1 MAAKKSG
8 LGRGF
13 DAIFADNSVEDIS
26 TGNSTTKVKLL
37 DIEPN
42 REQPRKQFDEE
53 ALAELSDSIAQHG
66 VLQPL
71 LVRPMPDGGYQ
82 LVAGERRW
90 RASRMAG
97 LTEVPVVIRDLT
109 DAQVAELALV
119 ENLQREN
126 LNPLE
131 EANGYKELSDKFGYT
146 QEKISEIVGKS
157 RSAVAN
163 ALRLLNLPDEVL
175 DVLSHGDISS
185 GHARALL
192 SLGNEDDILTA
203 LQTVVGKDL
212 SVRETEKLVKNIIK
226 EKNKSTDDNRNLKQK
241 EREIY
246 IASLEEKI
254 SSKLGR
260 KSFITN
266 SKKNDGSGKLEIE
279 YYSTEDLEALLKN
292 LCGNNIFE

>member
-1 MAAKKSG
+1 MAVKKSG

-26 TGNSTTKVKLL
+26 TGVSTVKVKLL

-42 REQPRKQFDEE
+42 RDQPRKQFDEE
-53 ALAELSDSIAQHG
+53 ALAELSDSIARHG

-109 DAQVAELALV
+109 DSQVAELALV

-131 EANGYKELSDKFGYT
+131 EANGYKELSEKFGYT
-146 QEKISEIVGKS
+146 QEKISEIIGKS
-157 RSAVAN
+157 RPAIGN
-163 ALRLLNLPDEVL
+163 ALRLLALPEEIQEMVQEGS
-175 DVLSHGDISS
+175 LSAGHGK
-185 GHARALL
+185 ALL
-192 SLGNEDDILTA
+192 TAEDEKLMLSLAKLVIE
-203 LQTVVGKDL
+203 KEL
-212 SVRETEKLVKNIIK
+212 SVRETERLARNSVKDEPK
-226 EKNKSTDDNRNLKQK
+226 GKKAKKRNPYYDEAEL
-241 EREIY
+241 
-246 IASLEEKI
+246 ALSDV
-254 SSKLGR
+254 LGR
-260 KSFITN
+260 KVKITKS
-266 SKKNDGSGKLEIE
+266 SKKGSLEIE
-279 YYSTEDLEALLKN
+279 FFDDEDLKKLLK
-292 LCGNNIFE
+292 IFDNE

>member
-1 MAAKKSG
+1 MAVKKSG

-42 REQPRKQFDEE
+42 RDQPRKQFDEE

-109 DAQVAELALV
+109 DSQVAELALV

-157 RSAVAN
+157 RPSIAN
-163 ALRLLNLPDEVL
+163 ALRLLNLPE
-175 DVLSHGDISS
+175 DVQEMVSNGSLSM
-185 GHARALL
+185 GHARAIL
-192 SLGNEDDILTA
+192 SLPEDKMKTDLAKLVIA
-203 LQTVVGKDL
+203 NDL
-212 SVRETEKLVKNIIK
+212 SVRETERIARSMVK
-226 EKNKSTDDNRNLKQK
+226 EAPQKSKAKKRNPYYDEAELALS
-241 EREIY
+241 EV
-246 IASLEEKI
+246 
-254 SSKLGR
+254 LGR
-260 KSFITN
+260 KVKITKS
-266 SKKNDGSGKLEIE
+266 SKKGALEIE
-279 YYSTEDLEALLKN
+279 FFDDADLKKLLK
-292 LCGNNIFE
+292 IFDNE

>member
-1 MAAKKSG
+1 MAVKKSG

-42 REQPRKQFDEE
+42 REQPRKQFDEV
-53 ALAELSDSIAQHG
+53 ALSELSDSIAQHG

-157 RSAVAN
+157 RPSIAN
-163 ALRLLNLPDEVL
+163 ALRLLNLPE
-175 DVLSHGDISS
+175 DVQEMVSDGSLSM
-185 GHARALL
+185 GHARAIL
-192 SLGNEDDILTA
+192 SLPDDKMKTDLAKLVI
-203 LQTVVGKDL
+203 QNDL
-212 SVRETEKLVKNIIK
+212 SVRETERIARNMVKEAPK
-226 EKNKSTDDNRNLKQK
+226 KSKAKKRNPYYDEAELALS
-241 EREIY
+241 EV
-246 IASLEEKI
+246 
-254 SSKLGR
+254 LGR
-260 KSFITN
+260 KVKITKS
-266 SKKNDGSGKLEIE
+266 SKKGALEIE
-279 YYSTEDLEALLKN
+279 FFDDADLKKLLK
-292 LCGNNIFE
+292 IFDNE

>member
-1 MAAKKSG
+1 MAAKKTG

-13 DAIFADNSVEDIS
+13 DAIMVDNSVEEIS
-26 TGNSTTKVKLL
+26 GNSGAFKVKLM

-53 ALAELSDSIAQHG
+53 ALSELADSISKHG

-71 LVRPMPDGGYQ
+71 LVRPLTDGSYQ

-97 LTEVPVVIRDLT
+97 LTEVPVVVKDLT
-109 DAQVAELALV
+109 DSQVAELALV

-131 EANGYKELSDKFGYT
+131 EANGYKELGEKFGYT
-146 QEKISEIVGKS
+146 QEQIAEVVGKS

-163 ALRLLNLPDEVL
+163 SLRLLALPKSVATLVSEGK
-175 DVLSHGDISS
+175 LSM

-192 SLGNEDDILTA
+192 SLENEKMMSDLAKLIVA
-203 LQTVVGKDL
+203 NDL
-212 SVRETEKLVKNIIK
+212 SVRETERLA
-226 EKNKSTDDNRNLKQK
+226 RNMKKDEPKGKKAKKRNPFYDEAEL
-241 EREIY
+241 
-246 IASLEEKI
+246 ALSDV
-254 SSKLGR
+254 LGR
-260 KSFITN
+260 KVRITKS
-266 SKKNDGSGKLEIE
+266 SKKGALEIE
-279 YYSTEDLEALLKN
+279 FFDDADLKKLLK
-292 LCGNNIFE
+292 IFDNE

>member
-1 MAAKKSG
+1 MAVKKA

-26 TGNSTTKVKLL
+26 SGVSTVKVKMI

-42 REQPRKQFDEE
+42 RDQPRKQFDEE
-53 ALAELSDSIAQHG
+53 ALAELSNSIAQHG

-109 DAQVAELALV
+109 DSQVAELALV

-131 EANGYKELSDKFGYT
+131 EANGYKELSDRFGYT

-163 ALRLLNLPDEVL
+163 ALRLLNLPESVGEM
-175 DVLSHGDISS
+175 VSSGNLSM

-192 SLGNEDDILTA
+192 SLEDEKIQKEIAEL
-203 LQTVVGKDL
+203 VVRNDL
-212 SVRETEKLVKNIIK
+212 SVRETERLVRNSVK
-226 EKNKSTDDNRNLKQK
+226 EKTGIKKAKKRNPYYDEAELALS
-241 EREIY
+241 EV
-246 IASLEEKI
+246 
-254 SSKLGR
+254 LGR
-260 KSFITN
+260 KVKITKS
-266 SKKNDGSGKLEIE
+266 SKKGALEIE
-279 YYSTEDLEALLKN
+279 FFDDADLKKLLK
-292 LCGNNIFE
+292 IFDNE

>member
-1 MAAKKSG
+1 MAVKKSG

-26 TGNSTTKVKLL
+26 TGNSTTKVKLM

-53 ALAELSDSIAQHG
+53 ALVELSDSIAQHG

-157 RSAVAN
+157 RPSIAN
-163 ALRLLNLPDEVL
+163 ALRLLNLPE
-175 DVLSHGDISS
+175 DVQEMVSKGSLSM
-185 GHARALL
+185 GHARAIL
-192 SLGNEDDILTA
+192 SLPDDKMKTELA
-203 LQTVVGKDL
+203 KLVVANDL
-212 SVRETEKLVKNIIK
+212 SVRETERIARNMVKEAPK
-226 EKNKSTDDNRNLKQK
+226 KSKAKKRNPYYDEAELALS
-241 EREIY
+241 EV
-246 IASLEEKI
+246 
-254 SSKLGR
+254 LGR
-260 KSFITN
+260 KVKITKS
-266 SKKNDGSGKLEIE
+266 SKKGALEIE
-279 YYSTEDLEALLKN
+279 FFDDADLKKLLK
-292 LCGNNIFE
+292 IFDNE

>member
-1 MAAKKSG
+1 MAVKKSG

-26 TGNSTTKVKLL
+26 VGSSTTKVKLL

-42 REQPRKQFDEE
+42 REQPRKQFDED

-109 DAQVAELALV
+109 DSQVAELALV

-157 RSAVAN
+157 RPSIAN
-163 ALRLLNLPDEVL
+163 ALRLLNLPE
-175 DVLSHGDISS
+175 DVQEMVSDGSLSM
-185 GHARALL
+185 GHARAIL
-192 SLGNEDDILTA
+192 SLTDDKMKTDLA
-203 LQTVVGKDL
+203 KLVVQNDL
-212 SVRETEKLVKNIIK
+212 SVRETERIARNMVKEAPAK
-226 EKNKSTDDNRNLKQK
+226 KKAKKRNPYYD
-241 EREIY
+241 EAEI
-246 IASLEEKI
+246 ALSQVLGRSVKI
-254 SSKLGR
+254 TKSSK
-260 KSFITN
+260 K
-266 SKKNDGSGKLEIE
+266 GSLEIE
-279 YYSTEDLEALLKN
+279 FFDDADLKKLLK
-292 LCGNNIFE
+292 IFDNE

>member
-1 MAAKKSG
+1 MAVKKSG

-42 REQPRKQFDEE
+42 REQPRKQFDED

-157 RSAVAN
+157 RPSIAN
-163 ALRLLNLPDEVL
+163 ASRLLNLPE
-175 DVLSHGDISS
+175 DVQEMVSDGSISM
-185 GHARALL
+185 GHARAIL
-192 SLGNEDDILTA
+192 SLEDDKMKTDLAKLVIA
-203 LQTVVGKDL
+203 NDL
-212 SVRETEKLVKNIIK
+212 SVRETERIARNMVKEAPK
-226 EKNKSTDDNRNLKQK
+226 KSKAKKRNPYYDEAELALS
-241 EREIY
+241 EV
-246 IASLEEKI
+246 
-254 SSKLGR
+254 LGR
-260 KSFITN
+260 KVKITKS
-266 SKKNDGSGKLEIE
+266 SKKGALEIE
-279 YYSTEDLEALLKN
+279 FFDDADLKKLLK
-292 LCGNNIFE
+292 IFDNE

>member
-1 MAAKKSG
+1 MAVKKV

-26 TGNSTTKVKLL
+26 SGVSTVKVKLI

-42 REQPRKQFDEE
+42 RDQPRKQFDEE
-53 ALAELSDSIAQHG
+53 ALAELSNSIAQHG

-109 DAQVAELALV
+109 DSQVAELALV

-131 EANGYKELSDKFGYT
+131 EANGYKELSDRFGYT

-163 ALRLLNLPDEVL
+163 ALRLLNLPESVGEM
-175 DVLSHGDISS
+175 VSSGSLSM

-192 SLGNEDDILTA
+192 SLEDAKIQKEIAEL
-203 LQTVVGKDL
+203 VVRNDL
-212 SVRETEKLVKNIIK
+212 SVRETERLVRNAVK
-226 EKNKSTDDNRNLKQK
+226 EKTGIKKAKKRNPYYDEAELALS
-241 EREIY
+241 EV
-246 IASLEEKI
+246 
-254 SSKLGR
+254 LGR
-260 KSFITN
+260 KVKITKS
-266 SKKNDGSGKLEIE
+266 SKKGALEIE
-279 YYSTEDLEALLKN
+279 FFDDADLKKLLK
-292 LCGNNIFE
+292 IFDNE

>member
-1 MAAKKSG
+1 MAVKKSG

-53 ALAELSDSIAQHG
+53 ALSELSDSIAQHG

-157 RSAVAN
+157 RPSIAN
-163 ALRLLNLPDEVL
+163 ALRLLNLPENVQTMVSDG
-175 DVLSHGDISS
+175 SISM
-185 GHARALL
+185 GHARAIL
-192 SLGNEDDILTA
+192 SLEDDKMKNDLAKLVIA
-203 LQTVVGKDL
+203 NDL
-212 SVRETEKLVKNIIK
+212 SVRETERIARNMVKEAPK
-226 EKNKSTDDNRNLKQK
+226 AKKAKKRNPYYDEAELALS
-241 EREIY
+241 EVLGR
-246 IASLEEKI
+246 SVKI
-254 SSKLGR
+254 TKSSKKGA
-260 KSFITN
+260 
-266 SKKNDGSGKLEIE
+266 LEIE
-279 YYSTEDLEALLKN
+279 FFDDEDLKKLLK
-292 LCGNNIFE
+292 IFDNE

>member
-1 MAAKKSG
+1 MAVKKKG

-26 TGNSTTKVKLL
+26 SGVSTVKVKLI

-42 REQPRKQFDEE
+42 RDQPRKQFDEE
-53 ALAELSDSIAQHG
+53 ALAELSNSIAQHG

-109 DAQVAELALV
+109 DSQVAELALV

-131 EANGYKELSDKFGYT
+131 EANGYKELSDRFGYT

-163 ALRLLNLPDEVL
+163 ALRLLNLPESVGEM
-175 DVLSHGDISS
+175 VSSGNLSM

-192 SLGNEDDILTA
+192 SLEDEKIQKEIAEL
-203 LQTVVGKDL
+203 VVRNDL
-212 SVRETEKLVKNIIK
+212 SVRETERLVRNAVK
-226 EKNKSTDDNRNLKQK
+226 EKTGIKKAKKRNPYYDEAELALS
-241 EREIY
+241 EV
-246 IASLEEKI
+246 
-254 SSKLGR
+254 LGR
-260 KSFITN
+260 KVKITKS
-266 SKKNDGSGKLEIE
+266 SKKGALEIE
-279 YYSTEDLEALLKN
+279 FFDDADLKKLLK
-292 LCGNNIFE
+292 IFDNE

>member
-1 MAAKKSG
+1 MAAKKTG

-13 DAIFADNSVEDIS
+13 DAIMVDNSVEEIS
-26 TGNSTTKVKLL
+26 GNSGAFKVKLM

-42 REQPRKQFDEE
+42 REQPRKQFDEN
-53 ALAELSDSIAQHG
+53 ALSELADSISKHG

-71 LVRPMPDGGYQ
+71 LVRPLTDGSYQ

-157 RSAVAN
+157 RPSIAN
-163 ALRLLNLPDEVL
+163 ALRLLNLPE
-175 DVLSHGDISS
+175 DVQEMVSNGSLSM
-185 GHARALL
+185 GHARAIL
-192 SLGNEDDILTA
+192 SLPDDKMKTELAKLVI
-203 LQTVVGKDL
+203 QNDL
-212 SVRETEKLVKNIIK
+212 SVRETERIARNMVKEAPK
-226 EKNKSTDDNRNLKQK
+226 KSKAKKRNPYYDEAELALS
-241 EREIY
+241 EV
-246 IASLEEKI
+246 
-254 SSKLGR
+254 LGR
-260 KSFITN
+260 KVKITKS
-266 SKKNDGSGKLEIE
+266 SKKGALEIE
-279 YYSTEDLEALLKN
+279 FFDDADLKKLLK
-292 LCGNNIFE
+292 IFDNE

>member
-1 MAAKKSG
+1 MAVKKA

-26 TGNSTTKVKLL
+26 SGVSTVKVKMI

-42 REQPRKQFDEE
+42 RDQPRKQFDEE
-53 ALAELSDSIAQHG
+53 ALAELSNSIAQHG

-109 DAQVAELALV
+109 DSQVAELALV

-131 EANGYKELSDKFGYT
+131 EANGYKELSDRFGYT

-163 ALRLLNLPDEVL
+163 ALRLLNLPESVGEM
-175 DVLSHGDISS
+175 VSSGSLSM

-192 SLGNEDDILTA
+192 SLEDEKIQKEIAEL
-203 LQTVVGKDL
+203 VVRNDL
-212 SVRETEKLVKNIIK
+212 SVRETERLVRNAVK
-226 EKNKSTDDNRNLKQK
+226 EKTGIKKAKKRNPYYDEAELALS
-241 EREIY
+241 EV
-246 IASLEEKI
+246 
-254 SSKLGR
+254 LGR
-260 KSFITN
+260 KVKITKS
-266 SKKNDGSGKLEIE
+266 SKKGALEIE
-279 YYSTEDLEALLKN
+279 FFDDADLKKLLK
-292 LCGNNIFE
+292 IFDNE

>member
-157 RSAVAN
+157 RPSIAN
-163 ALRLLNLPDEVL
+163 ALRLLNLPE
-175 DVLSHGDISS
+175 DVQKMVSDGSLSM
-185 GHARALL
+185 GHARAIL
-192 SLGNEDDILTA
+192 SLQDDKMKLDLAKLVIA
-203 LQTVVGKDL
+203 NDL
-212 SVRETEKLVKNIIK
+212 SVRETERIARNMVKEAPK
-226 EKNKSTDDNRNLKQK
+226 KSKAKKRNPYYDEAELALS
-241 EREIY
+241 EV
-246 IASLEEKI
+246 
-254 SSKLGR
+254 LGR
-260 KSFITN
+260 KVKITKS
-266 SKKNDGSGKLEIE
+266 SKKGALEIE
-279 YYSTEDLEALLKN
+279 FFDDADLKKLLK
-292 LCGNNIFE
+292 IFDNE

>member
-1 MAAKKSG
+1 MAVKKSG

-53 ALAELSDSIAQHG
+53 ALAELSDSISQHG

-157 RSAVAN
+157 RPSIAN
-163 ALRLLNLPDEVL
+163 ALRLLNLPD
-175 DVLSHGDISS
+175 DVQKMVSDGSLSM
-185 GHARALL
+185 GHARAIL
-192 SLGNEDDILTA
+192 SLPDDKMKTDLAKLVIA
-203 LQTVVGKDL
+203 NDL
-212 SVRETEKLVKNIIK
+212 SVRETERIARNMVKEAPK
-226 EKNKSTDDNRNLKQK
+226 KSKAKKRNPYYDEAELALS
-241 EREIY
+241 EV
-246 IASLEEKI
+246 
-254 SSKLGR
+254 LGR
-260 KSFITN
+260 KVKITKS
-266 SKKNDGSGKLEIE
+266 SKKGALEIE
-279 YYSTEDLEALLKN
+279 FFDDADLKKLLK
-292 LCGNNIFE
+292 IFDNE

>member
-1 MAAKKSG
+1 MAVKKKG

-26 TGNSTTKVKLL
+26 SGVSTVKVKLI

-42 REQPRKQFDEE
+42 RDQPRKQFDEE
-53 ALAELSDSIAQHG
+53 ALAELSNSIAQHG

-109 DAQVAELALV
+109 DSQVAELALV

-131 EANGYKELSDKFGYT
+131 EANGYKELSDRFGYT

-163 ALRLLNLPDEVL
+163 ALRLLNLPESVGEM
-175 DVLSHGDISS
+175 VSSGSLSM

-192 SLGNEDDILTA
+192 SLEDEKIQKEIAEL
-203 LQTVVGKDL
+203 VVGNDL
-212 SVRETEKLVKNIIK
+212 SVRETERLVRNAVK
-226 EKNKSTDDNRNLKQK
+226 EKTGIKKAKKRNPYYDEAELALS
-241 EREIY
+241 EV
-246 IASLEEKI
+246 
-254 SSKLGR
+254 LGR
-260 KSFITN
+260 KVKITKS
-266 SKKNDGSGKLEIE
+266 SKKGALEIE
-279 YYSTEDLEALLKN
+279 FFDDADLKKLLK
-292 LCGNNIFE
+292 IFDNE

>member
-1 MAAKKSG
+1 MAVKKSG

-53 ALAELSDSIAQHG
+53 ALSELSDSIAQHG

-157 RSAVAN
+157 RPSIAN
-163 ALRLLNLPDEVL
+163 ALRLLNLPE
-175 DVLSHGDISS
+175 DVQEMVSDGSISM
-185 GHARALL
+185 GHARAIL
-192 SLGNEDDILTA
+192 SLEDDKMKTDLAKLVI
-203 LQTVVGKDL
+203 QNDL
-212 SVRETEKLVKNIIK
+212 SVRETERIARNMVKEAPK
-226 EKNKSTDDNRNLKQK
+226 KSKAKKRNPYYDEAELALS
-241 EREIY
+241 EV
-246 IASLEEKI
+246 
-254 SSKLGR
+254 LGR
-260 KSFITN
+260 KVKITKS
-266 SKKNDGSGKLEIE
+266 SKKGALEIE
-279 YYSTEDLEALLKN
+279 FFDDADLKKLLK
-292 LCGNNIFE
+292 IFDNE

>member
-1 MAAKKSG
+1 MAVKKSG

-53 ALAELSDSIAQHG
+53 ALSELSDSIAQHG

-157 RSAVAN
+157 RPSIAN
-163 ALRLLNLPDEVL
+163 ALRLLNLPE
-175 DVLSHGDISS
+175 DVQEMVSTGSLSM
-185 GHARALL
+185 GHARAIL
-192 SLGNEDDILTA
+192 SLPDDKMKTELAKLVI
-203 LQTVVGKDL
+203 QNDL
-212 SVRETEKLVKNIIK
+212 SVRETERIARNMVKEAPK
-226 EKNKSTDDNRNLKQK
+226 KNKAKKRNPYYDEAELALS
-241 EREIY
+241 EV
-246 IASLEEKI
+246 
-254 SSKLGR
+254 LGR
-260 KSFITN
+260 KVKITKS
-266 SKKNDGSGKLEIE
+266 SKKGALEIE
-279 YYSTEDLEALLKN
+279 FFDDADLKKLLK
-292 LCGNNIFE
+292 IFDNE